1 MITRIEVDGFKSL
14 SNFKMTLNPAL
25 NVLVGPNG
33 TGKTNI
39 VSFFEFLAHVIES
52 DPAEAT
58 SFLGGAGAIL
68 RRVKDSYQTLISA
81 RAIGSYPFDHK
92 MQVHFPIDDKMKGGF
107 AFYDFGFTLQYL
119 GALEPVVFAKQHLR
133 YKQGR
138 KFVDHQHIEAESTDW
153 DLEIEM
159 SLNFQEMKPVVKVK
173 TFKDSMKQ
181 LIPIFPPKMKDAVVI
196 PQVEHFL
203 GSVCSANTSL
213 PTVLSR
219 FSPLVVLLSTDIA
232 GGQAYNII
240 PSRVRLPEDSAKP
253 PGIAS
258 DGSGLATTL
267 YSLKRRMPS
276 NANYNLWQMFV
287 PGRQQ
292 ALKTPSL
299 DILKN
304 YFQLAN
310 KSIREVE
317 IRIDPFNNQ
326 VQVSF
331 EVKNGQYVAKMPL
344 SLMSDGTLKWITLL
358 TAALTA
364 SSVFS
369 IEEPENYLHPN
380 MQAQCVNILREILF
394 QENKHACILMTT
406 HSETVLNNCTP
417 SELII
422 VNLKDGQTVAY
433 RCHNEA
439 DISDEIAKT
448 GFGLGYYYINNAL
461 QND

>member
-14 SNFKMTLNPAL
+14 SKFKMTLNPAL

-68 RRVKDSYQTLISA
+68 RRVNDTYQPLISA

-92 MQVHFPIDDKMKGGF
+92 VRVHFPIDDKIKGKF

-133 YKQGR
+133 YKHEK
-138 KFVDHQHIEAESTDW
+138 KFVDHQKIEEESIDW

-159 SLNFQEMKPVVKVK
+159 SLNSQEMKPVIKVK
-173 TFKDSMKQ
+173 TFKDRMRQ
-181 LIPIFPPKMKDAVVI
+181 LLPVFPPKMNDAEII
-196 PQVEHFL
+196 PQIERIL

-213 PTVLSR
+213 PTALSR
-219 FSPLVVLLSTDIA
+219 FSPLMILLSADIA

-258 DGSGLATTL
+258 DGSGLAATL

-276 NANYNLWQMFV
+276 SANYNLWQGFT

-292 ALKTPSL
+292 ALKAPSL

-310 KSIREVE
+310 KSISEVV
-317 IRIDPFNNQ
+317 IKIDPFNNQ

-331 EVKNGQYVAKMPL
+331 DVKNGQYTAQMPL

-380 MQAQCVNILREILF
+380 MQAQCINILRDILF

-406 HSETVLNNCTP
+406 HSETVLNNCKP

-422 VNLKDGQTVAY
+422 VNLKDGQTIAY
-433 RCHNEA
+433 RCNNEA

>member
-1 MITRIEVDGFKSL
+1 MITKIEVDGFKSL
-14 SNFKMTLNPAL
+14 SNFKMTLNPGL

-52 DPAEAT
+52 GPAEAT
-58 SFLGGAGAIL
+58 SYLGGAGAIL
-68 RRVKDSYQTLISA
+68 RRVKNSHLPLISA
-81 RAIGSYPFDHK
+81 RVIGSYQLNQNVQLHNPEQGEK
-92 MQVHFPIDDKMKGGF
+92 QVKF
-107 AFYDFGFTLQYL
+107 ALYDYGFTLQYL
-119 GALEPVVFAKQHLR
+119 GSLEPVVFAKQHLR
-133 YKQGR
+133 FKYGKN
-138 KFVDHQHIEAESTDW
+138 FIEHKNIESECNDW
-153 DLEIEM
+153 DVEIEM
-159 SLNFQEMKPVVKVK
+159 SLNSQEMKPVIKVK
-173 TFKDSMKQ
+173 KSKGNLRLF
-181 LIPIFPPKMKDAVVI
+181 LPIFPPEVKDTDLVPSI
-196 PQVEHFL
+196 EQFL
-203 GSVCSANTSL
+203 GNICSANVSL
-213 PTVLSR
+213 PTAISR
-219 FSPLVVLLSTDIA
+219 FSPLMHSLSGDLA

-240 PSRVRLPEDSAKP
+240 PSRVRLPEDSARP

-267 YSLKRRMPS
+267 YSLKRTMP
-276 NANYNLWQMFV
+276 ANPNFHFWQMAG

-299 DILKN
+299 EILKN

-310 KSIREVE
+310 KSISEVL
-317 IRIDPFNNQ
+317 INVDPFNNQ

-331 EVKNGQYVAKMPL
+331 EVKNGEYTAQMPL

-364 SSVFS
+364 SSIFS

-394 QENKHACILMTT
+394 QEHKHACILMTT
-406 HSETVLNNCTP
+406 HSETLLNNCKP

-422 VNLKDGQTVAY
+422 VNQNDGQTIAY
-433 RCHNEA
+433 RCQNEA
-439 DISDEIAKT
+439 EVSDEIAKT

>member
-1 MITRIEVDGFKSL
+1 
-14 SNFKMTLNPAL
+14 
-25 NVLVGPNG
+25 
-33 TGKTNI
+33 
-39 VSFFEFLAHVIES
+39 
-52 DPAEAT
+52 
-58 SFLGGAGAIL
+58 
-68 RRVKDSYQTLISA
+68 
-81 RAIGSYPFDHK
+81 
-92 MQVHFPIDDKMKGGF
+92 
-107 AFYDFGFTLQYL
+107 
-119 GALEPVVFAKQHLR
+119 
-133 YKQGR
+133 
-138 KFVDHQHIEAESTDW
+138 
-153 DLEIEM
+153 
-159 SLNFQEMKPVVKVK
+159 MKPVIKVK
-173 TFKDSMKQ
+173 TFKDRMRQ
-181 LIPIFPPKMKDAVVI
+181 LLPVFPPKMNDAEII
-196 PQVEHFL
+196 PQIERIL

-213 PTVLSR
+213 PTALSR
-219 FSPLVVLLSTDIA
+219 FSPLMILLSADIA

-258 DGSGLATTL
+258 DGSGLAATL

-276 NANYNLWQMFV
+276 SANYNLWQGFT

-292 ALKTPSL
+292 ALKAPSL

-310 KSIREVE
+310 KSISEVV
-317 IRIDPFNNQ
+317 IKIDPFNNQ

-331 EVKNGQYVAKMPL
+331 DVKNGQYTAQMPL

-380 MQAQCVNILREILF
+380 MQAQCINILRDILF

-406 HSETVLNNCTP
+406 HSETVLNNCKP

-422 VNLKDGQTVAY
+422 VNLKDGQTIAY
-433 RCHNEA
+433 RCNNEA